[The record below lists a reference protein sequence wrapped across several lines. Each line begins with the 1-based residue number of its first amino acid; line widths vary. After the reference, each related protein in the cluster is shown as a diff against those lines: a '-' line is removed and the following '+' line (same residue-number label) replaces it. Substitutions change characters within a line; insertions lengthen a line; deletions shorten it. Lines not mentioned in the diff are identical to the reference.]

1 MGRKIERENFFSTLI
16 STAMYAVGGGVE
28 GFGPWSS
35 TSARRQIED
44 LDGHFVSSKIE
55 VKINNR
61 LRIQMITFQF
71 EDLTENS

>member
-1 MGRKIERENFFSTLI
+1 MQLVVALKVLDL
-16 STAMYAVGGGVE
+16 
-28 GFGPWSS
+28 WSS
-35 TSARRQIED
+35 TSARQWIED

-61 LRIQMITFQF
+61 LMIPFSF